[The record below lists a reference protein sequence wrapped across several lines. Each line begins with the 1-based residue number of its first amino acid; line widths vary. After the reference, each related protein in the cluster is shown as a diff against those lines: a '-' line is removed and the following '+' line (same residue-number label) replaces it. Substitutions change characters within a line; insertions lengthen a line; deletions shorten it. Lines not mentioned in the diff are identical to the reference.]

1 MKQHPVAPYRSIRAS
16 ADPGNDIPLRA
27 LIFDA
32 RMPERAFYYGPTA
45 AAMHGLPLPA
55 RLSDETLLHVA
66 VEAGVR
72 RLESLGVVPHHVR
85 ITPAD
90 LVTIRGV
97 RATSIERTWCD
108 LAACGLTVA
117 ELVAAGD
124 RALWRR
130 DPRTT
135 RHELNAAV
143 ARYDGRRGIRLMRG
157 ALPLLSDASDSAAES
172 ELRVAILEAGFP
184 APDVNAVVRVGGAVI
199 HPDLSWPSR
208 RVAIEYEGDHHRTDR
223 DQWNSDIRRQTM
235 LNDAG
240 WSVYRATAE
249 DYRSAHR
256 LLLWLARRLQIA

>member
-1 MKQHPVAPYRSIRAS
+1 
-16 ADPGNDIPLRA
+16 
-27 LIFDA
+27 
-32 RMPERAFYYGPTA
+32 
-45 AAMHGLPLPA
+45 
-55 RLSDETLLHVA
+55 LLHVGVA
-66 VEAGVR
+66 AGAR
-72 RLESLGVVPHHVR
+72 RLDALGVVPHHVR

-90 LVTIRGV
+90 LVTIRDL

-135 RHELNAAV
+135 RRELSAAV
-143 ARYDGRRGIRLMRG
+143 ARYDGRRGTRRMRS
-157 ALPLLSDASDSAAES
+157 ALSLLSEASDSAPES

-184 APDVNAVVRVGGAVI
+184 APEVNISIHVGGMVI
-199 HPDLSWPSR
+199 DPDLSWPSR

-223 DQWNSDIRRQTM
+223 DQWSRDIRRQTM

-249 DYRSAHR
+249 DARSAHL
-256 LLLWLARRLQIA
+256 LLLWLARRLRVT

>member
-1 MKQHPVAPYRSIRAS
+1 MKKHPVAPYQSIRAS
-16 ADPGNDIPLRA
+16 ADPGSDIPLRA
-27 LIFDA
+27 LMFNV

-45 AAMHGLPLPA
+45 AAVHGLPLPV
-55 RLSDETLLHVA
+55 RFSDETLLHVGVA
-66 VEAGVR
+66 AGAR
-72 RLESLGVVPHHVR
+72 RLDALGIVPHHVR
-85 ITPAD
+85 ITSAD
-90 LVTIRGV
+90 LVTIRDV

-108 LAACGLTVA
+108 LATCGLTVA

-124 RALWRR
+124 RALWHR

-135 RHELNAAV
+135 RPDLSAAV
-143 ARYDGRRGIRLMRG
+143 ARYEGRRGSRLMRT
-157 ALPLLSDASDSAAES
+157 ALMLLTDASDSAPES
-172 ELRVAILEAGFP
+172 ELRVAIIEAGFA
-184 APDVNAVVRVGGAVI
+184 APEVNIPVHVGGAVI

-235 LNDAG
+235 LNEAG